1 MIRLGLTIEYD
12 GTDFSGWQTQPER
25 RTVQG
30 EIEAAL
36 ERLSGRRIAVTGSG
50 RTDAGVHAIGQYAH
64 VDVDDSDLDR
74 VQKGVERLLPDDVAI
89 RMVEKVDHDFHA
101 RFSALSRTYVY
112 RISKYRRPLHSRFEH
127 LLRRDPLDIPAMEMA
142 AGMCV
147 GNHDWRAMSREG
159 SDNTTW
165 LVDVQ
170 DASVT
175 SDGIGWTFSITAN
188 RFLRGLVRIWSGT
201 LVEIGLGNRPTD
213 VIEHMFDTGDR
224 KQAGPSLPAKGLT
237 LLKVRYQ

>member
-12 GTDFSGWQTQPER
+12 GTDFSGWQSQPGQ

-30 EIEAAL
+30 EIEAVI
-36 ERLSGRRIAVTGSG
+36 ERLCGRKIAVTGSG
-50 RTDAGVHAIGQYAH
+50 RTDAGVHAMGQYAH
-64 VDVDDSDLDR
+64 VDADDSEFDR
-74 VQKGVERLLPDDVAI
+74 VQKGLDRLLPDDVAI
-89 RMVEKVDHDFHA
+89 RMVENVDQDFHA

-112 RISKYRRPLHSRFEH
+112 RISRYKRPLHGRYEH
-127 LLRRDPLDIPAMEMA
+127 VLRRDSLDVPAMKQA
-142 AGMCV
+142 AELCV

-159 SDNTTW
+159 SDNSTW
-165 LVDVQ
+165 LVDVRE
-170 DASVT
+170 ASVT
-175 SDGIGWTFSITAN
+175 DDGSGWTFSITAN

-201 LVEIGLGNRPTD
+201 LVEIGLGNRLAD
-213 VIEHMFDTGDR
+213 VILQMFDTGDR